1 MNEWRKKIW
10 YIYTIDYYRAL
21 RKGNP
26 SIYDNLNETRG
37 HYAKWKESE
46 KDKYYIYIYIYVYL
60 QKSQTQRNREQSG
73 GSQD

>member
-10 YIYTIDYYRAL
+10 YIYTIEYYRAL

-46 KDKYYIYIYIYVYL
+46 KDKYYIYMCVYL